1 MLYAYDAANVGRQV
15 YSTEQNSQRDRA
27 GIALRFAIPSVVN
40 GKVYLGAKSE
50 VDVYGLLPLH

>member
-1 MLYAYDAANVGRQV
+1 VGRQI

-27 GIALRFAIPSVVN
+27 GIALRFAIPTVVN
-40 GKVYLGAKSE
+40 GKVYLGGESE